1 VIEGAC
7 RDLLANKRTLASY
20 IDTVRRIGG
29 VKIEDTIPDNKPR
42 TATGWR
48 LHVMIHGADLGRIV
62 SDLTDERPSAIRTA
76 SRIRLTANSG

>member
-48 LHVMIHGADLGRIV
+48 LHAMIRGADLGGII